1 MAHDTKYKRL
11 KDLSTEE
18 YILPGTTVCGGC
30 GGLEALRLFH
40 KVLGK
45 NVVFVNAAG
54 CFTLLALFP
63 YSPFRG
69 SWLYTTMASA
79 PAGAQGVRDALDILI
94 ASGRLKPEDDMKVV
108 VLAGDGS
115 TYDMALSSTS
125 GAIFRNLDFYY
136 FCYDNEAYGNTGMQ
150 MSSASPFG
158 SMTTTSRPT
167 SLTPTGTINH
177 KKDIFEIWRAHK
189 PPFVATVSPRHPV
202 DLSEKVRRSMQYKGP
217 KLFIAFSPCPTGWL
231 YDSSL
236 TIKIAKLAV
245 ETGVWALKEAVY
257 GDMKHTYIPSR
268 IKPVEEYLLKQGR
281 FNHLFSP
288 LRQDKILKDIQ
299 NDINN
304 YWRQYRQEAD

>member
-1 MAHDTKYKRL
+1 MEFEAKYKKL
-11 KDLSTEE
+11 KDLSREE
-18 YILPGTTVCGGC
+18 FILPGTTVCGGC

-40 KVLGK
+40 KALGR
-45 NVVFVNAAG
+45 NVIFVNAAG

-94 ASGRLKPEDDMKVV
+94 ASGRLKTQDYMKEV

-125 GAIFRNLDFYY
+125 GAIYRNLDFYY

-167 SLTPTGTINH
+167 NISSAGTGIH

-189 PPFVATVSPRHPV
+189 PPYVATVSPRHPV

-231 YDSSL
+231 YDPSL

-245 ETGVWALKEAVY
+245 DTGVWALKEAVY
-257 GDMKHTYIPSR
+257 GETKHTYIPSR
-268 IKPVEEYLLKQGR
+268 LKAVEEYLQMQGR
-281 FNHLFSP
+281 FNHLFAP
-288 LRQDKILKDIQ
+288 VRQEKILMDIQ
-299 NDINN
+299 KDINN
-304 YWRQYRQEAD
+304 YWKQHKQVAD

>member
-1 MAHDTKYKRL
+1 MKREVYRSL
-11 KDLSTEE
+11 RDISHEELLS
-18 YILPGTTVCGGC
+18 PGGTLCAGC
-30 GGLEALRLFH
+30 GGLLTLRLFH

-79 PAGAQGVRDALDILI
+79 PAGAQGVRDAFDILI

-125 GAIFRNLDFYY
+125 GAIYRNLDFYY

-167 SLTPTGTINH
+167 NISATGTGIH

-189 PPFVATVSPRHPV
+189 PPYAATVSPKHPV
-202 DLSEKVRRSMQYKGP
+202 DLSEKVRLSMQYKGP
-217 KLFIAFSPCPTGWL
+217 KLFIAFSPSPTGGL

-236 TIKIAKLAV
+236 TIKLAKLAV
-245 ETGVWALKEAVY
+245 ETGVWALKESVY

-268 IKPVEEYLLKQGR
+268 LKT
-281 FNHLFSP
+281 
-288 LRQDKILKDIQ
+288 
-299 NDINN
+299 
-304 YWRQYRQEAD
+304 

>member
-1 MAHDTKYKRL
+1 MESDTKYKRL
-11 KDLSTEE
+11 KDLSKEE
-18 YILPGTTVCGGC
+18 FILPGTTMCGGC

-45 NVVFVNAAG
+45 NVVFINAAG

-94 ASGRLKPEDDMKVV
+94 ASGRIKPEDDLKVV

-158 SMTTTSRPT
+158 SMTTTTRPT
-167 SLTPTGTINH
+167 NLSTAGTTNR

-189 PPFVATVSPRHPV
+189 PPYVATISPRHPV
-202 DLSEKVRRSMQYKGP
+202 DLSEKVNRSMQYKGP
-217 KLFIAFSPCPTGWL
+217 KLFIAFSPCPTGWM
-231 YDSSL
+231 YDPSL
-236 TIKIAKLAV
+236 TVKVAKLAV
-245 ETGVWALKEAVY
+245 DTGVWALKEAVH
-257 GDMKHTYIPSR
+257 GNTRHTYTPSKL
-268 IKPVEEYLLKQGR
+268 KPVEEYLITQGR

-288 LRQDKILKDIQ
+288 VRQEEILKGIQ
-299 NDINN
+299 VDINN
-304 YWRQYRQEAD
+304 YWELYRK

>member
-1 MAHDTKYKRL
+1 MESDTKYKRL
-11 KDLSTEE
+11 KDLSREE
-18 YILPGTTVCGGC
+18 FILPGTTVCGGC

-69 SWLYTTMASA
+69 SWLYTNMASA

-125 GAIFRNLDFYY
+125 GAIFRDLDFYY

-150 MSSASPFG
+150 MSSASPYG
-158 SMTTTSRPT
+158 SMTTTSKPSHLST
-167 SLTPTGTINH
+167 AGTRSH

-189 PPFVATVSPRHPV
+189 PPYIATISPRHPV
-202 DLSEKVRRSMQYKGP
+202 DLSEKVSRSMQYKGP
-217 KLFIAFSPCPTGWL
+217 KLFIAFSPCPTGWM
-231 YDSSL
+231 YDPSL
-236 TIKIAKLAV
+236 TVKIARLAV
-245 ETGVWALKEAVY
+245 DTGIWALKEAINGEV
-257 GDMKHTYIPSR
+257 KHTYIPSKF
-268 IKPVEEYLLKQGR
+268 KPVEEYLMTQGR
-281 FNHLFSP
+281 FNHLFY
-288 LRQDKILKDIQ
+288 LVRQDKILEDIRE
-299 NDINN
+299 DINS
-304 YWRQYRQEAD
+304 YWEQYKK